1 MNRYF
6 RESSIVVS
14 KFHCITNLELGVELL
29 CGITYFAYS
38 FGYIFKFISFL
49 LDCELLVDKDIILVI
64 ITNLMPSK
72 VPGTK

>member
-1 MNRYF
+1 MDRYF
-6 RESSIVVS
+6 REIPIVVS
-14 KFHCITNLELGVELL
+14 KFHCITNLELGIELL
-29 CGITYFAYS
+29 CGSTYFAYS

-49 LDCELLVDKDIILVI
+49 LDCELVVDKDIILVI